1 MKNNIR
7 VERAIKNITQAELAE
22 QVDVSRQTINSIES
36 NKYVPSTLLA
46 LKIARIF
53 NKPVELIFMLEESD
67 EKIKKR

>member
-22 QVDVSRQTINSIES
+22 LIGVSRQTINTIES
-36 NKYVPSTLLA
+36 NRYVPSTVLA

-53 NKPVELIFMLEESD
+53 GKPVEEIFSLDNED
-67 EKIKKR
+67 